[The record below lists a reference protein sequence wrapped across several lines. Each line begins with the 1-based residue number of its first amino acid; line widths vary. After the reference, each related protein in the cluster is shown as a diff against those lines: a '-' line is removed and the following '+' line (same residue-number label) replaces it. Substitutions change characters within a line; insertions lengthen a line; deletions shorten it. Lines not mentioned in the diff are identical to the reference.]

1 MAKLREASDEAV
13 QFVNEIVDMTELKQA
28 VTFQVLFDDSL
39 KRFAKVAKGN
49 GVVEYLKEVSPVVVV
64 YLNER
69 LFNAFEFNERRML
82 LENELLGVSYDWD
95 KERLAVKQPD
105 MALSSECWRRYG
117 TKLLNAYMAC
127 LISEKKEDGDE

>member
-13 QFVNEIVDMTELKQA
+13 QFVSEIVSMTELKDA
-28 VTFQVLFDDSL
+28 VTFQVLFDDGL

-64 YLNER
+64 YINEK
-69 LFNAFEFNERRML
+69 LFNAFEYNERRML
-82 LENELLGVSYDWD
+82 LENELLGVSYDWE
-95 KERLAVKQPD
+95 KEKLTVKQPD

-117 TKLLNAYMAC
+117 TQLLNAYMAC
-127 LISEKKEDGDE
+127 LISEKKEDGEE